1 MTPDQMKK
9 RIVRLEDALRL
20 LLGVPR
26 DEYAR
31 IHARKVLG
39 ERDEFPLPDD
49 PKQMSF
55 AMLFR
60 SGREMV

>member
-1 MTPDQMKK
+1 
-9 RIVRLEDALRL
+9 
-20 LLGVPR
+20 
-26 DEYAR
+26 
-31 IHARKVLG
+31 VLG